1 MPKLFLGQSNGNALV
16 AQWIEH
22 LTTDQ
27 KVGGSSPFE
36 RASGPARCVPPV
48 GALLYPPIPTLAYR
62 SGPHPPRHTTS
73 VTPALF
79 IHSDRAPLSSLSFPA
94 VSPPIPRS
102 SSRQFAAVHTHSD
115 SDYSAEA
122 TDPLCLHL
130 YLDLRCRQQLASLLD
145 HLQTHVDA

>member
-48 GALLYPPIPTLAYR
+48 GALLYPPISTSAYR

-79 IHSDRAPLSSLSFPA
+79 IRSDRAPLSSLSFPA
-94 VSPPIPRS
+94 GSLPIPRNS
-102 SSRQFAAVHTHSD
+102 SQQFAAAHTHSD
-115 SDYSAEA
+115 NEHSLEA
-122 TDPLCLHL
+122 TDPLCWPL
-130 YLDLRCRQQLASLLD
+130 YLDLHCRQQPASLLD
-145 HLQTHVDA
+145 RSQTLVDA

>member
-48 GALLYPPIPTLAYR
+48 GALLYPPISTLVCR
-62 SGPHPPRHTTS
+62 STRYPPRHTLS
-73 VTPALF
+73 VTFPF
-79 IHSDRAPLSSLSFPA
+79 TRSDRAPLSSLSFPA
-94 VSPPIPRS
+94 GSPPIPRN

-115 SDYSAEA
+115 NEHSLEA
-122 TDPLCLHL
+122 TDQLCWRL
-130 YLDLRCRQQLASLLD
+130 YLDLHCRQQPANLLD
-145 HLQTHVDA
+145 HSQTLVDA

>member
-48 GALLYPPIPTLAYR
+48 GALLYPSIPPWRVDLRDTHGH
-62 SGPHPPRHTTS
+62 SPS
-73 VTPALF
+73 VVPF
-79 IHSDRAPLSSLSFPA
+79 IRSDRVPLSSLSFPA
-94 VSPPIPRS
+94 GSPPIPRK
-102 SSRQFAAVHTHSD
+102 SSRRVAAAHPHSD
-115 SDYSAEA
+115 NEHSAEA
-122 TDPLCLHL
+122 TDQPCSPL
-130 YLDLRCRQQLASLLD
+130 YLDSRCRQQPASLLD
-145 HLQTHVDA
+145 HSQTLVDA